1 MKHQIDAS
9 FRQRKQSFAAWRR
22 QKRLRRIYM
31 AAAGLVLCAVAAT
44 AYLAR
49 DAWLPRDDL
58 EEELQ
63 VTEGIE
69 DLPSDAQVYVPA
81 IVDLP
86 GDPMW
91 ITLSHDPTAVARN
104 RVIDRPD
111 ALAESGVPAKLEALT
126 DEMLS
131 SSEQFMTTIPSNQ
144 EDFAFFQAQR
154 SGATAPVE
162 EQQDQPAMPTGEM
175 EEEAGTSPDADLD
188 AGWDDLQQGDG
199 EALPTF
205 KRTEIENNTTVATVV
220 QEAQRF
226 EATEDTF
233 VRILGN
239 RTLES
244 VALDARFSREDA
256 SLASAALKS
265 VFSREQLEQGFV
277 VAMRGYRPRRDAPSL
292 SLMQVSVY
300 ARNAYV
306 GTLVRGDSGGFEAGV
321 DPWVSNDLFNYS
333 GLPDQDTLKRQYR
346 LLDAIYSTA
355 VRNNVPPRVI
365 GEAIMHL
372 SRGNDLN
379 LFADESDRLVLVY
392 SQEPRSKDRMTG
404 RVIYV
409 AVHGTNRNL
418 DCYVYQQPDGG
429 FTCATG
435 ADQVQTVAVAS
446 GMATPVNG
454 VLTSTFGPRKH
465 PILKTVRLHKGV
477 DWKAPVG
484 SPIFAAFDGQIIYRA
499 DSGGYGNLVKISH
512 AGGRETRYAHMQR
525 FADNVEIGTSVKA
538 GTVIGYVGTTG
549 LSTGPHL
556 HFEVYQDGAAIDPLG
571 NVMIAARPQPDIV
584 VAQATTSDGEAVQ
597 ILTNRIIHVESGGS
611 ATAKN
616 PNSSATGLGQFI
628 SKTWIRMMNTYRPDL
643 ARSLSTTELLA
654 LRFDPTI
661 SREMVAN
668 LAREGEAYLKQRG
681 HAITA
686 GRLYL
691 CHFLGMEGAHLVLSA
706 ARTEPL
712 INVIGAQ
719 AISANRF
726 LTGKD
731 AAYVIDWAERK
742 MRGAKATV
750 PVSSPQSPPAIIAD
764 RPLSPEFERFRTAVG
779 EIVKALDDSI

>member
-1 MKHQIDAS
+1 VNHQIDTS

-22 QKRLRRIYM
+22 QARLRRIYLGI
-31 AAAGLVLCAVAAT
+31 AGLALCAAVTIAF
-44 AYLAR
+44 LAR
-49 DAWLPRDDL
+49 DKWMPRDDL
-58 EEELQ
+58 DEELQ

-69 DLPSDAQVYVPA
+69 DLPSDAQVYIPA
-81 IVDLP
+81 IVDLA

-91 ITLSHDPTAVARN
+91 ITLSHDPAAVARN
-104 RVIDRPD
+104 RVIDRPA
-111 ALAESGVPAKLEALT
+111 ALAESGVPAKLEILA

-154 SGATAPVE
+154 SGAVMVV
-162 EQQDQPAMPTGEM
+162 QGDQDRPDVLPGETD
-175 EEEAGTSPDADLD
+175 EEAVESPDADLD
-188 AGWDDLQQGDG
+188 AGWDELQQNDG
-199 EALPTF
+199 EAHPTF
-205 KRTEIENNTTVATVV
+205 KKTEIENNTTVVTVV
-220 QEAQRF
+220 QEARRF

-233 VRILGN
+233 VRILGT

-244 VALDARFSREDA
+244 VVLDARFGREDA
-256 SLASAALKS
+256 GLASAALKA
-265 VFSREQLEQGFV
+265 VFGREELEQGFV
-277 VAMRGYRPRRDAPSL
+277 VAMRGYRPRREAPIL

-300 ARNAYV
+300 ARSTYV
-306 GTLVRGDSGGFEAGV
+306 GTLVRADSGGFEAGV
-321 DPWVSNDLFNYS
+321 DPWVANDLFNYS
-333 GLPDQDTLKRQYR
+333 GLPGQDTLKRQYR

-365 GEAIMHL
+365 GEAIMYL

-392 SQEPRSKDRMTG
+392 SQEPRSRDRMTG
-404 RVIYV
+404 RVLYV
-409 AVHGTNRNL
+409 AVRGMNRNL
-418 DCYVYQQPDGG
+418 DCYVYQQMDGD
-429 FTCATG
+429 FTCASG
-435 ADQVQTVAVAS
+435 AGQVQSVAVAS

-484 SPIFAAFDGQIIYRA
+484 TPIFAAFDGQIVYRG
-499 DSGGYGNLVKISH
+499 DSGGYGNLVRISH

-525 FADNVEIGTSVKA
+525 FADKVEIGTSVKA

-571 NVMIAARPQPDIV
+571 NVMVAARAPE
-584 VAQATTSDGEAVQ
+584 VASAQISTSAAEAVQ
-597 ILTNRIIHVESGGS
+597 ILTNRIIHVESGGR

-706 ARTEPL
+706 PRTEPL
-712 INVIGAQ
+712 INIIGAQ
-719 AISANRF
+719 AINANRF

-731 AAYVIDWAERK
+731 ASYVIDWAERK
-742 MRGAKATV
+742 MRGARATA
-750 PVSSPQSPPAIIAD
+750 PVSDPQPPAAAVED
-764 RPLSPEFERFRTAVG
+764 RPLSPEFEKFKMAVA
-779 EIVKALDDSI
+779 EIVKALDGGI

>member
-1 MKHQIDAS
+1 MTHQIDAS
-9 FRQRKQSFAAWRR
+9 FRQKKQSFAAWRR
-22 QKRLRRIYM
+22 QSRLRRIYVGVTCLFLCL
-31 AAAGLVLCAVAAT
+31 AGAS

-49 DAWLPRDDL
+49 DYWMPAGDL
-58 EEELQ
+58 DEELQ
-63 VTEGIE
+63 VTEGMD

-91 ITLSHDPTAVARN
+91 ITLSHDPAAVAKN
-104 RVIDRPD
+104 KVIDRP
-111 ALAESGVPAKLEALT
+111 AELAESGVPAKLEVLT

-144 EDFAFFQAQR
+144 EDFAFLQAQR
-154 SGATAPVE
+154 SGVVPEGRDQQVQPTTPPATQEA
-162 EQQDQPAMPTGEM
+162 D
-175 EEEAGTSPDADLD
+175 AGTPLEADLN
-188 AGWDDLQQGDG
+188 AGWDELQRIDE
-199 EALPTF
+199 EALPAF
-205 KRTEIENNTTVATVV
+205 RKTEIDNNTTVAVV
-220 QEAQRF
+220 VEEAQRF

-233 VRILGN
+233 VRIFGD

-244 VALDARFSREDA
+244 VALDARFSQQEA
-256 SLASAALKS
+256 GLASTALKTI
-265 VFSREQLEQGFV
+265 FGRERLEQGFV
-277 VAMRGYRPRRDAPSL
+277 IAMRGYRPRRDAPSL

-300 ARNAYV
+300 AKSTYV
-306 GTLVRGDSGGFEAGV
+306 GTLVRSNSGGFEAGV

-333 GLPDQDTLKRQYR
+333 GLPEQGPLKRQYR

-355 VRNNVPPRVI
+355 VRNSVPPRVI
-365 GEAIMHL
+365 SEAIMYL
-372 SRGNDLN
+372 SRGNDLS
-379 LFADESDRLVLVY
+379 LFATESDRLVLVY
-392 SQEPRSKDRMTG
+392 SQEPRSKDKMNA
-404 RVIYV
+404 RVLYV
-409 AVHGTNRNL
+409 AVRGADRNL
-418 DCYVYQQPDGG
+418 DCYVYRQQDGD
-429 FTCATG
+429 FTCVTG
-435 ADQVQTVAVAS
+435 ADRIQAAAVGG

-484 SPIFAAFDGQIIYRA
+484 SSIFAAFDGQVIYRG

-525 FADNVEIGTSVKA
+525 FADGIEIGTSVKA
-538 GTVIGYVGTTG
+538 GAVIGYVGTTG

-556 HFEVYQDGAAIDPLG
+556 HFEVYQDGTAIDPLG
-571 NVMIAARPQPDIV
+571 AVMVVAKAQPD
-584 VAQATTSDGEAVQ
+584 VALVQTSTSDADAIQ
-597 ILTNRIIHVESGGS
+597 ILTNRIIRVESSGS

-668 LAREGEAYLKQRG
+668 LAREGESYLKQRG

-706 ARTEPL
+706 SRTEPL
-712 INVIGAQ
+712 INVIGAP
-719 AISANRF
+719 AINANRF

-731 AAYVIDWAERK
+731 ANYVIDWAERK
-742 MRGAKATV
+742 MRGAKSTA
-750 PVSSPQSPPAIIAD
+750 PVSTPQSPPATIEV
-764 RPLSPEFERFRTAVG
+764 RQTSPEFERYKLAVS
-779 EIVKALDDSI
+779 EIVKALESGI

>member
-1 MKHQIDAS
+1 MKHQIDPG
-9 FRQRKQSFAAWRR
+9 FRQRKQSFAAWKR
-22 QKRLRRIYM
+22 QARLRRIYM
-31 AAAGLVLCAVAAT
+31 GVAGLVLCAAGAT
-44 AYLAR
+44 AYLVR
-49 DAWLPRDDL
+49 DNWMPRDDL
-58 EEELQ
+58 DEELQ

-154 SGATAPVE
+154 SGATVAVQ
-162 EQQDQPAMPTGEM
+162 EQQDQPAIPAGEM
-175 EEEAGTSPDADLD
+175 EEDAGTSPDADLD

-205 KRTEIENNTTVATVV
+205 KKTEIENNTTVATVV

-233 VRILGN
+233 VRILGT

-265 VFSREQLEQGFV
+265 VFGREQLEQGFV

-300 ARNAYV
+300 ARNTYV

-379 LFADESDRLVLVY
+379 LFADESDRLVLIY
-392 SQEPRSKDRMTG
+392 SQEPRSKDKMTG
-404 RVIYV
+404 RVLYV
-409 AVHGTNRNL
+409 ATWQQQEPRLLRLSAAGRRVHLCNRRR
-418 DCYVYQQPDGG
+418 
-429 FTCATG
+429 
-435 ADQVQTVAVAS
+435 S
-446 GMATPVNG
+446 GPVRG
-454 VLTSTFGPRKH
+454 RRERHGDAGQRSSHIDVRAAQAPH
-465 PILKTVRLHKGV
+465 P
-477 DWKAPVG
+477 
-484 SPIFAAFDGQIIYRA
+484 
-499 DSGGYGNLVKISH
+499 
-512 AGGRETRYAHMQR
+512 
-525 FADNVEIGTSVKA
+525 
-538 GTVIGYVGTTG
+538 
-549 LSTGPHL
+549 
-556 HFEVYQDGAAIDPLG
+556 QDGAA
-571 NVMIAARPQPDIV
+571 
-584 VAQATTSDGEAVQ
+584 AQGRRLEGPRRVTDLRGLRRAGHLSRRQ
-597 ILTNRIIHVESGGS
+597 RRIRQSG
-611 ATAKN
+611 
-616 PNSSATGLGQFI
+616 Q
-628 SKTWIRMMNTYRPDL
+628 DL
-643 ARSLSTTELLA
+643 
-654 LRFDPTI
+654 
-661 SREMVAN
+661 SRRRA
-668 LAREGEAYLKQRG
+668 
-681 HAITA
+681 
-686 GRLYL
+686 
-691 CHFLGMEGAHLVLSA
+691 
-706 ARTEPL
+706 
-712 INVIGAQ
+712 
-719 AISANRF
+719 
-726 LTGKD
+726 
-731 AAYVIDWAERK
+731 
-742 MRGAKATV
+742 
-750 PVSSPQSPPAIIAD
+750 
-764 RPLSPEFERFRTAVG
+764 
-779 EIVKALDDSI
+779 